1 MAASASAPLLH
12 DRPPAYNETQGQAAG
27 YYPPA
32 AGAVGPGHPMP
43 PPGYA
48 QPPAGSAGY
57 GPPPPAGAAG
67 VVPKHPV
74 PPYGGQYPGSYQGG
88 APAGSYQQ
96 GPPGYRPYPGQQPS
110 YMQGTTTT
118 VMVQPQPSVIV
129 VGGCPACRVGVLEDD
144 FTCLGVCCAIL
155 FFPLGILCCLAMR
168 QRRCPNCGAVFG

>member
-74 PPYGGQYPGSYQGG
+74 PPYGGQYPGIYVFFVGFSSLESY
-88 APAGSYQQ
+88 YINLE
-96 GPPGYRPYPGQQPS
+96 
-110 YMQGTTTT
+110 ML
-118 VMVQPQPSVIV
+118 IV
-129 VGGCPACRVGVLEDD
+129 FCR
-144 FTCLGVCCAIL
+144 
-155 FFPLGILCCLAMR
+155 FFHR
-168 QRRCPNCGAVFG
+168 